1 MKISR
6 LISVLCVAALLLCA
20 VGCAKTPAGVPS
32 GMMRASAEVCDYDL
46 FVPKDWIVTETGTA
60 TSAYKS
66 DSDPTS
72 VSVMSWSMP
81 YADSTV
87 DEWWK
92 GYEEEF
98 TLIFSDFTVE
108 VAGEDTLLGASAA
121 KKYVYTG
128 VLGENTYRYTQ
139 YAAVRSGELYL
150 LTFTELAEGA
160 DHSPEFT
167 SIVTNFAW
175 R

>member
-1 MKISR
+1 MKFSR
-6 LISVLCVAALLLCA
+6 LLSVLCVAALLLTA
-20 VGCAKTPAGVPS
+20 VGCAKTPGAAPS
-32 GMMRASAEVCDYDL
+32 GMICASAEVSDFDL
-46 FVPKDWIVTETGTA
+46 FVPKDWIVTETGNA
-60 TSAYKS
+60 ASAYKS

-81 YADSTV
+81 YADSAV

-108 VAGEDTLLGASAA
+108 IEGEDTLLGASGA

-139 YAAVRSGELYL
+139 YATVRGGVLYL
-150 LTFTELAEGA
+150 LTFTELAEGV
-160 DHSPEFT
+160 DHSTEFA
-167 SIVTNFAW
+167 SIVENFAW

>member
-6 LISVLCVAALLLCA
+6 LFSAFCA
-20 VGCAKTPAGVPS
+20 VILLFSLAACAKAPGEAPY
-32 GMMRASAEVCDYDL
+32 GMISASAEVSDFDL
-46 FVPKDWIVTETGTA
+46 FVPKEWIVTETGNA
-60 TSAYKS
+60 ASAYKS
-66 DSDPTS
+66 DTDPTS

-108 VAGEDTLLGASAA
+108 VDGEDTLLGASGA

-139 YAAVRSGELYL
+139 YAAVRSGVLYL

-160 DHSPEFT
+160 DHSAEFT